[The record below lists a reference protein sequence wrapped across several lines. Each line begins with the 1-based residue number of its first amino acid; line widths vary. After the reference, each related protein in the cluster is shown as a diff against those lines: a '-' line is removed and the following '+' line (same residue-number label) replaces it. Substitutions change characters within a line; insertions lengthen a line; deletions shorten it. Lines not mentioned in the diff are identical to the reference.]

1 MSVII
6 GQLLAIQSN
15 MIMTVKPLCDCY
27 FSSRLQ
33 APYGHQILGGSSASE
48 GDGSCSGVFGGG
60 VPLCGG
66 DHGEDGGHVPG
77 AGGAVRAGEGH
88 HAHGQGARTGLLQSG
103 ATMNEEYARVL
114 LGNYLFVVELINWSF
129 I

>member
-33 APYGHQILGGSSASE
+33 ATHGHQVLRGSSASE
-48 GDGSCSGVFGGG
+48 GYGSCVGGG
-60 VPLCGG
+60 DRRVPLGG
-66 DHGEDGGHVPG
+66 GEHGEDGGHVPG
-77 AGGAVRAGEGH
+77 AGGAVRAGEGD

-103 ATMNEEYARVL
+103 AAMNEENARIL